1 MSFDNYY
8 PFSVLALPYG
18 LDALNP
24 YVSEYTLYFHHDKH
38 YKNYL
43 DKLNA
48 LLKKSPLMQN
58 VPLEALTKT
67 DDADIRTNAGGVY
80 NHELYFTSLTPE
92 RTEPSGKMRSLIEGC
107 FGSEKELWDELIN
120 AGLGVVGSGYVW
132 LVLDTDGKLEILT
145 TPNQETIDFDKF
157 IPIFNIDVWE
167 HAYYLDRQNRRAD
180 YINALKSVI
189 NWENAEKRLNG
200 SRS

>member
-8 PFSVLALPYG
+8 PFSALTLPYG

-67 DDADIRTNAGGVY
+67 EDADIRTNAGGVY

-92 RTEPSGKMRSLIEGC
+92 RTEPSGKMRGLIENC
-107 FGSEKELWDELIN
+107 FGSEKELWGELIN

-132 LVLDTDGKLEILT
+132 LVLDTDGKLAILT

-180 YINALKSVI
+180 YIDALKSVI

-200 SRS
+200 SSS